1 MDSHFVIVGTQD
13 NPLYELETK
22 RDASKENSRH
32 LNQFIIHSALDI
44 VDELMHSTS
53 HTFLKVVDRFNEW
66 YVSAFASPSGVRFL
80 LLHDTTLQ
88 DNIRSFFTEVGEL
101 YIKCL
106 LNPFYSI
113 NSPINSPVF
122 DARVRQL
129 AKKYL

>member
-53 HTFLKVVDRFNEW
+53 HTFLKV
-66 YVSAFASPSGVRFL
+66 L
-80 LLHDTTLQ
+80 
-88 DNIRSFFTEVGEL
+88 
-101 YIKCL
+101 
-106 LNPFYSI
+106 
-113 NSPINSPVF
+113 
-122 DARVRQL
+122 
-129 AKKYL
+129 